1 MTQSLPN
8 SRAKRATFGAAIV
21 FGLAYFGALF
31 FIFAPDGMLSSH
43 VPQVQSPS
51 QP

>member
-21 FGLAYFGALF
+21 FALAYFGALF

-43 VPQVQSPS
+43 VPQMQRIS